1 MHLLRVLI
9 ALTFTCAVTSGCT
22 IGIQGAAVKDTS
34 SPVFV
39 EHSTGSHES
48 VVFREILTD
57 LVTFWEARGV
67 PLDGVH
73 FAQWDSQAG
82 DTPPMCSGSV
92 FPQPAFCSE
101 GWLAWDAAWARR
113 AIAHGKYAPIVY
125 SSRAVS
131 DAVAYALG
139 KPYGS
144 DMAAVRTQECLTGA
158 YVTAAY
164 NAVALKNMRGML
176 TEVGAFVRGAESS
189 NPTRDCMFV

>member
-1 MHLLRVLI
+1 MRIHRLLAVLTVCV
-9 ALTFTCAVTSGCT
+9 ALNGCT
-22 IGIQGAAVKDTS
+22 VAIQGTAVKDIS
-34 SPVFV
+34 PPVFV
-39 EHSTGSHES
+39 EHSTGSPES

-57 LVTFWEARGV
+57 LVTFWESRGV
-67 PLDGVH
+67 PLVGVH
-73 FAQWDSQAG
+73 FAQWDSQKG

-113 AIAHGKYAPIVY
+113 AIARGKYAPIVY

-144 DMAAVRTQECLTGA
+144 DTAAVRTQECLTGA
-158 YVTAAY
+158 YVAAAH
-164 NAVALKNMRGML
+164 NAVALRNMRGML
-176 TEVGAFVRGAESS
+176 TEVGAFIRGAESS
-189 NPTRDCMFV
+189 NPVRDCMFV